1 MYNMIESINP
11 TTLTTFG
18 LRCLF
23 VDIDNTLAKTT
34 DDFIAPKKIEW
45 LNLVSNQGIR
55 IVLLSNN
62 QGKRIDQIA
71 TQTGLETYS
80 FALKPISKYYRLVSK
95 KYGYQKHEIGVI
107 GDQVLTDILG
117 GKLRGYRT
125 FYVTPISSKD
135 TVFTSITRKFERMF
149 MRQWTK

>member
-1 MYNMIESINP
+1 MIESINP

-80 FALKPISKYYRLVSK
+80 FALKPISKYYRLVLK
-95 KYGYQKHEIGVI
+95 KYGYQKHEVGVI